1 MTLINRAGP
10 RSVALETTLLAHGV
24 PADSAT
30 ALAADLAAD
39 VRAAGAVP
47 AVVGVVR
54 GRAIVGMTDDEI
66 AALLADAADADRGV
80 MKANTANLGVALHRG
95 LSAATTVSTTM
106 ELAASAGVRLFA
118 TGGLG
123 GVHRLGS
130 GPLDISADLGAFAR
144 FPVAVVASGVKA
156 ILDVE
161 STREMLETLG
171 VPVVGFRTDR
181 FPAFYLRDSGAKV
194 DARFDDIADLAAFLD
209 AELRLTGRGVLVAN
223 PVPEADELPRAD
235 WDKWLALA
243 EAEAGAGGAGR
254 DATPRVLSALHR
266 LSAGATLRANIALV
280 RSNARLAGQLAAALR
295 P

>member
-1 MTLINRAGP
+1 MDIINRAGP

-24 PADSAT
+24 PADAAP

-54 GRAIVGMTDDEI
+54 GRPIVGMTDDEL
-66 AALLADAADADRGV
+66 AAMLTDAAPGGPGV
-80 MKANTANLGVALHRG
+80 MKANTSNLGVAIHRG

-106 ELAASAGVRLFA
+106 ELAARAGVRVFA

-161 STREMLETLG
+161 STRELLETLG
-171 VPVVGFRTDR
+171 VPVIGFRTDH
-181 FPAFYLRDSGAKV
+181 FPAFYLRGSGARV
-194 DARFDDIADLAAFLD
+194 DARFDHTPDLAAFVR
-209 AELRLTGRGVLVAN
+209 AELVRTGRGILIAQPVA
-223 PVPEADELPRAD
+223 PEHELKRSD
-235 WDKWLALA
+235 WDRWLAQA
-243 EAEAGAGGAGR
+243 EAEAHAGGSGR

-266 LSAGATLRANIALV
+266 LSGGATLRANVALV
-280 RSNARLAGQLAAALR
+280 RANARLAGEMAAAM
-295 P
+295 